1 MGEKIGKYLRKLLAQ
16 SAATKGNCLHKSG
29 HNTKLYQSG
38 KKPQSDHAGARHAT
52 ATALLTELWDNRG
65 GSLSTQVLQEFYATA
80 IRLDRSAIARTMA
93 RDELRLLSRWPT
105 HSPLATDVL
114 AAAEIAEQNT
124 ISFWDGLIVRSAS
137 ELECDVLWTED
148 LNPGQRIA
156 GVEVRSPFADVA

>member
-1 MGEKIGKYLRKLLAQ
+1 MSREFVDTNVVVYA
-16 SAATKGNCLHKSG
+16 
-29 HNTKLYQSG
+29 Y
-38 KKPQSDHAGARHAT
+38 DAT
-52 ATALLTELWDNRG
+52 AGERHDRALDLMSRLGRDRRG
-65 GSLSTQVLQEFYATA
+65 ALSVQVLQEFYVTA